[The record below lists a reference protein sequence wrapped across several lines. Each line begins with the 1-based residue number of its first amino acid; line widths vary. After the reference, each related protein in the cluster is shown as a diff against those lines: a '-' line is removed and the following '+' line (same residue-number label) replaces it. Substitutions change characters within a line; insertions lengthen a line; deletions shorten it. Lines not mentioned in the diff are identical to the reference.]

1 MNPYLRI
8 RLIIFSVLA
17 FAFLMSVSGKSVQT
31 TKSKTADFEK
41 RCGWFSNP
49 TPANVS
55 LYDKDAEW
63 IIGVQGG
70 YQVEDDWE
78 WPKFK
83 AGQWVHTNGA
93 DYGYGCV
100 CMDLTVNKE
109 THEVLHIKDS
119 RALLLSTCRND
130 PALKKYKGKL

>member
-1 MNPYLRI
+1 
-8 RLIIFSVLA
+8 
-17 FAFLMSVSGKSVQT
+17 MSVNGKAVQSE
-31 TKSKTADFEK
+31 KSKTSDFEK

-49 TPANVS
+49 TPANIS
-55 LYDKDAEW
+55 LFDKDAEW

-70 YQVEDDWE
+70 YQVEGDWD

-100 CMDLTVNKE
+100 CMDLKVNKE
-109 THEVLHIKDS
+109 TQEVREIKDV
-119 RALLLSTCRND
+119 RALPLSTCRND